1 MKNKDFTN
9 RFESLKLDVIKHI
22 EELCENWYKIDLDDL
37 HGLYTIAWSDGA
49 YSYIEDMTSFCI
61 KKDDD
66 GIYKYFYESIH
77 ESGIEYKAELG
88 FIALSSLIDILDRL
102 H

>member
-1 MKNKDFTN
+1 MKKKDFTN

-22 EELCENWYKIDLDDL
+22 EELCENGYKIDLDDL

-49 YSYIEDMTSFCI
+49 YSYIEDMTSFHI
-61 KKDDD
+61 KKDND
-66 GIYKYFYESIH
+66 GTCKYFCKYVH
-77 ESGIEYKAELG
+77 ESDIEYKAELN
-88 FIALSSLIDILDRL
+88 FIALGTLIDILDRL